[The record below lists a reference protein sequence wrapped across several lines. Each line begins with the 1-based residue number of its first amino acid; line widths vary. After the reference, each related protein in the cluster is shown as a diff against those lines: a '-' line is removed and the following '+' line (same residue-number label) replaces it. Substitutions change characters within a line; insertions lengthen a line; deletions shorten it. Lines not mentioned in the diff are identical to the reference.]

1 MKIEILTLVAAAT
14 LITDVLLAADVLG
27 GDRDSVNSLIDVLQF
42 YLSNKEGQG
51 GEGQKQK
58 RAIIIDPVNSY
69 NRDTFCYAARRAGLE
84 TDRLPFQDDFVLLS
98 VTPR

>member
-42 YLSNKEGQG
+42 YLSKEGEGQ
-51 GEGQKQK
+51 GQKQK

>member
-42 YLSNKEGQG
+42 YLSKEGEDQK
-51 GEGQKQK
+51 KQK